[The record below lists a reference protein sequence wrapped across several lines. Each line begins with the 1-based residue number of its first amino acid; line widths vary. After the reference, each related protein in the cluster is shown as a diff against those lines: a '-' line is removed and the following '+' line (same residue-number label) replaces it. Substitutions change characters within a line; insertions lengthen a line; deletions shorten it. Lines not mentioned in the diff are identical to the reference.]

1 MKTNFSLRY
10 ASNPRDAKNYDTAR
24 LREEFLVERLM
35 VPDEIN
41 LTYSMYDR
49 LIVGGA
55 EPVDILRADYFTE
68 RREVGIINVGGA
80 GTVTVEGE
88 TYTIGFKEALY
99 IGRGNREV
107 VFRSDDKAAPA
118 KFYFNSAPAHT
129 AYPTTKVTRE
139 KAVILELGSLEESNH
154 RVINRMIVQE
164 VLPTC
169 QLQMGMTELK
179 PGSVW
184 NTMPPHT
191 HDRRMEAYFYFD
203 LPETQAV
210 CHFMGQTDETRHIWM
225 KKDQAVISPS
235 WSIHSACA
243 TMNYTF
249 IWGMARTSITTTWT
263 ARPPRT
269 SVNGGRSGGM
279 PPAGVLYGRL
289 QREGRPQS
297 G

>member
-1 MKTNFSLRY
+1 MDEALR
-10 ASNPRDAKNYDTAR
+10 
-24 LREEFLVERLM
+24 L
-35 VPDEIN
+35 
-41 LTYSMYDR
+41 
-49 LIVGGA
+49 

-99 IGRGNREV
+99 IGRGNQEV

-203 LPETQAV
+203 LPGDAGRLPLYGANRRDAPHLVEK
-210 CHFMGQTDETRHIWM
+210 RP
-225 KKDQAVISPS
+225 AVISPS
-235 WSIHSACA
+235 WCDPLRP
-243 TMNYTF
+243 
-249 IWGMARTSITTTWT
+249 AR
-263 ARPPRT
+263 R
-269 SVNGGRSGGM
+269 
-279 PPAGVLYGRL
+279 
-289 QREGRPQS
+289 
-297 G
+297 